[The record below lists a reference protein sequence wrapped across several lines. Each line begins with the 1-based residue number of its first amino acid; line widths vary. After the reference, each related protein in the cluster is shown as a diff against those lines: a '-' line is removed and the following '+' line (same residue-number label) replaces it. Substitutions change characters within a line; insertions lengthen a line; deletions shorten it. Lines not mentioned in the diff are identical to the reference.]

1 MLDLDND
8 QRTLLAEL
16 ADAAAVEGGA
26 FNVRVNG
33 ASAGR
38 RSTESVR
45 IEPKPG
51 NAGFD
56 IYIAPGARADKVHI
70 PVVITASGL
79 RETVYNDFHIGEG
92 AEVSIV
98 AGCGIHNC
106 GGLDSR
112 HDGVHRF
119 WLGRG
124 ARASYVEKHVGT
136 GDGKGRRLLN
146 PVTEVHQDEG
156 SSMEMEMVQIRGVD
170 DTTRTTKA
178 TLAAG
183 ARLAVRERLLTDGA
197 ERAASVY
204 TVVLGG
210 RDSVADIVS
219 RGVARGDSFQRLDLK
234 IVGDAPCRGHTEC
247 DSIIMDRGRIL
258 AVPALEANDV
268 DAALV
273 HEAAIGKI
281 AGEQLVKLMTLG
293 LTEHEAEEQI
303 IEGFLK

>member
-1 MLDLDND
+1 MNLDTVQKKMLE
-8 QRTLLAEL
+8 EL
-16 ADAAAVEGGA
+16 TGLGDFVKGA
-26 FNVRVNG
+26 FNVRANG

-38 RSTESVR
+38 QSTEDVR

-51 NAGFD
+51 NSGFD
-56 IYIAPGARADKVHI
+56 IYVAPGAHADKVHI
-70 PVVITASGL
+70 PVVLTKSGL

-106 GGLDSR
+106 GGLDSQ

-124 ARASYVEKHVGT
+124 AKVSYVEKHVGS
-136 GDGKGRRLLN
+136 GDGKGKRILN
-146 PVTEVHQDEG
+146 PVTEVHQDAD

-183 ARLAVRERLLTDGA
+183 AKLIVRERLLTDGVQH
-197 ERAASVY
+197 AASTF
-204 TVVLGG
+204 TVNLDGAG
-210 RDSVADIVS
+210 ASADIVS
-219 RGVARGDSFQRLDLK
+219 RGVARGESLQRLDLG
-234 IVGDAPCRGHTEC
+234 ITGNAPCRGHTEC
-247 DSIIMDRGRIL
+247 DSIIMDKGRII

-281 AGEQLVKLMTLG
+281 AGDQLVKLMTLG
-293 LTEHEAEEQI
+293 LTEQEAEEQI